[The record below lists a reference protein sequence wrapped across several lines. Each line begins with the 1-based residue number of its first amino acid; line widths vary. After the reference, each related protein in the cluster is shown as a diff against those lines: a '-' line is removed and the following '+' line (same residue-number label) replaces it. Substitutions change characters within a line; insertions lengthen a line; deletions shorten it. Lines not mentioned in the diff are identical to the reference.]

1 MIGQLL
7 NWLEISSSLFNQSTT
22 RIIWNLFLAFIPLAI
37 SFYLFRPQA
46 NRHIW
51 WWTFLLIF
59 IAFLP
64 NAPYVL
70 TDSIHIIELS
80 QQDYPSWAIMII
92 LIPQYLVFITLGFE
106 AYVIALGKLQQYLQD
121 LLPAK
126 YIILIK
132 AIAHSLCVVGVYIGR
147 FERFNSWDF
156 VTKPAEVLLTTGQD
170 LLDGGKLLSMAIAL
184 VIIWLLSELLELVNQ
199 RIVSQYLDWLGQ
211 AKLLVRK

>member
-7 NWLEISSSLFNQSTT
+7 NWLTISSNLFNQSTA
-22 RIIWNLFLAFIPLAI
+22 RIIWNLFLAFIPLGI

-46 NRHIW
+46 IRNIW

-80 QQDYPSWAIMII
+80 QQNYPRWAIMII

-106 AYVIALGKLQQYLQD
+106 AYVIALSKLQQYLQD
-121 LLPAK
+121 LLSPR
-126 YIILIK
+126 YITLIK

-156 VTKPAEVLLTTGQD
+156 ITRPAVVLLRTAQD
-170 LLDGGKLLSMAIAL
+170 LLDGAKLLSMAIAL
-184 VIIWLLSELLELVNQ
+184 VVIWLLSELLESVNQ
-199 RIVSQYLDWLGQ
+199 RIVRLKNSGDTYS
-211 AKLLVRK
+211 